1 VDDTFMRAASLGFP
15 YQRSKEP
22 TLARVVDRRVS
33 ASAPWERQCRTEEGD
48 DGCCNGREE
57 DEAAVVAAWVW
68 RGGWVPDEEGFG
80 F

>member
-1 VDDTFMRAASLGFP
+1 
-15 YQRSKEP
+15 
-22 TLARVVDRRVS
+22 VVDRRVS
-33 ASAPWERQCRTEEGD
+33 AAAPWGRQCRTEEGD

-57 DEAAVVAAWVW
+57 EDEAALVAARVW